1 MTPLDGVPG
10 GEGSRAARAGAAAAA
25 VVAPSLEAPTPCR
38 LELLRQV
45 DLALTEGGGLELSL
59 SRALQVLLPSVCQQ
73 GLLSIAE
80 PDGSTWVVPVFV
92 EAELGRLA
100 LDIHRRYPP
109 KPSVHPAEVT
119 ARSGVAHFGD
129 VTEEHMASMAHD
141 PEHLALLRRFGA
153 TELLVLPLRHHG
165 RPLGVLALSTDH
177 GKRFSSEDRVLAE
190 LVATRIA
197 VHLGTACGRQPAP
210 AVDDDAAH
218 RDVLR
223 QASDDARVNEA
234 LLVGIVSH
242 DLRDPLG
249 VVTMGASLLLA
260 QDLTEAQRKL
270 ANRIQTA
277 GRKSAR
283 LIADLLDFTAARGS
297 GILISPEPRDLHDLV
312 AQAVEDLHTTW
323 PERSI
328 VHERVGE
335 AKSHIDQ
342 ARFEQIAANLI
353 GNALQHSPA
362 TTAVTIETRGESD
375 AVFFSVQN
383 HGKPISPEAAAQLFT
398 PLRRGEDAGR
408 RRGSIGLGLFIVQHL
423 VERHGGTIAVRS
435 SEAEGTRFTV
445 RLPRSSR
452 PSSPVTPAE

>member
-1 MTPLDGVPG
+1 VTPLDGVP
-10 GEGSRAARAGAAAAA
+10 RDAGKA
-25 VVAPSLEAPTPCR
+25 VEPCR

-45 DLALTEGGGLELSL
+45 DLALLQGDGPRVAV
-59 SRALQVLLPSVCQQ
+59 SRALHVLLPSICQQ
-73 GLLSIAE
+73 GLLSINE
-80 PDGSTWVVPVFV
+80 PDGSTSIVPVFV
-92 EAELGRLA
+92 EAELERLA

-109 KPSVHPAEVT
+109 KASVHPAEVT
-119 ARSGVAHFGD
+119 ARTGVAHFGA

-141 PEHLALLRRFGA
+141 PEHLTLLRRFGA
-153 TELLVLPLRHHG
+153 TELLVLPLRH
-165 RPLGVLALSTDH
+165 RDRSLGVLALSTDH
-177 GKRFSSEDRVLAE
+177 GRRFSSEDRMLAE

-197 VHLGTACGRQPAP
+197 VYL
-210 AVDDDAAH
+210 DAAFE
-218 RDVLR
+218 RPVADADAASRSGLR
-223 QASDDARVNEA
+223 QARSRERFDEHVNEA

-270 ANRIQTA
+270 ASRIQTA

-328 VHERVGE
+328 RHERVGD

-353 GNALQHSPA
+353 GNALQHSPD
-362 TTAVTIETRGESD
+362 TTAVNIETRGESD

-383 HGKPISPEAAAQLFT
+383 HGRPITPEAAAQLFT

-423 VERHGGTIAVRS
+423 VERHGGSIAVKS

-452 PSSPVTPAE
+452 PSSPVPPAE